1 MGCHPSHWLSY
12 FSRWLLHHQPDFA
25 FIGTAEI
32 CEICVDIDGRGE
44 QFETSTL
51 IFGFQFGVV
60 TLVPSPSVFCRDLG
74 PFFSHVFPMLLH
86 SAFKACAFAD
96 VFCFFSCFSRSCRS
110 YSSSCSCWWNIP
122 NKSLINP
129 HCCWWNRLF
138 LFCSSCCCGGRC
150 QLQGRKKDSR
160 CKMIGVLQLHGSTTP
175 QAIHLGLLRSPSFPH
190 GSSWFIL
197 FYMG

>member
-1 MGCHPSHWLSY
+1 MAEVNNLRPQLWSLGFSSGW
-12 FSRWLLHHQPDFA
+12 SRWSHPQA
-25 FIGTAEI
+25 FFVEI
-32 CEICVDIDGRGE
+32 WGR
-44 QFETSTL
+44 F
-51 IFGFQFGVV
+51 
-60 TLVPSPSVFCRDLG
+60 
-74 PFFSHVFPMLLH
+74 FPMFFRCCCIVLLKH
-86 SAFKACAFAD
+86 VRLQMFS
-96 VFCFFSCFSRSCRS
+96 VFFSCFSRSCRS

-190 GSSWFIL
+190 GSSWFIM